1 MKNNAK
7 KNRYWDI
14 IKQWLKSFFTK
25 NIAIKVLSLVFA
37 MLLWGY
43 VLMTDNPER
52 IKTITGVPVNIE
64 GEADLAARRLTLIG
78 GRDSIEEEVNV
89 RVRTA
94 LTSYADLNADDIT
107 ASVSLNGISSKGA
120 HSLIISA
127 RTSSG
132 QVVSISPSTI
142 AVQVDK
148 LVKRRIPVEVRT
160 EGDLPDNYWMG
171 SVQVDRTYIEL
182 EGAESDLADIV
193 RAEGVIDINGRTE
206 SFNQSIML
214 TLYNEAGEEVEST
227 GLFGSMATCVA
238 KLEIMPSKVVP
249 IDVEGAIIG
258 RYALPENFEIASYGT
273 ALEENVARIV
283 GDEETLAKISSLA
296 LEVLDISGMTE
307 PVEKELA
314 ILLPEDVKIIGDDTV
329 KMQVVIREKTGTSAF
344 TELPISVIG
353 LGEKQSAVLS
363 SETASILLDGRVS
376 LLSGITRGDIEVYAD
391 VTGLGI
397 GAHEIQLA
405 VSIGGEAIPSD
416 LQCQFVSAA
425 AVSVTITE

>member
-107 ASVSLNGISSKGA
+107 ASVSLNGIASKGA

-142 AVQVDK
+142 AVKVDK
-148 LVKRRIPVEVRT
+148 LVTRRIPVEVRT

-296 LEVLDISGMTE
+296 LEVL
-307 PVEKELA
+307 
-314 ILLPEDVKIIGDDTV
+314 
-329 KMQVVIREKTGTSAF
+329 
-344 TELPISVIG
+344 
-353 LGEKQSAVLS
+353 
-363 SETASILLDGRVS
+363 
-376 LLSGITRGDIEVYAD
+376 
-391 VTGLGI
+391 
-397 GAHEIQLA
+397 
-405 VSIGGEAIPSD
+405 
-416 LQCQFVSAA
+416 
-425 AVSVTITE
+425 

>member
-376 LLSGITRGDIEVYAD
+376 LLSGITRRY
-391 VTGLGI
+391 
-397 GAHEIQLA
+397 
-405 VSIGGEAIPSD
+405 
-416 LQCQFVSAA
+416 
-425 AVSVTITE
+425 